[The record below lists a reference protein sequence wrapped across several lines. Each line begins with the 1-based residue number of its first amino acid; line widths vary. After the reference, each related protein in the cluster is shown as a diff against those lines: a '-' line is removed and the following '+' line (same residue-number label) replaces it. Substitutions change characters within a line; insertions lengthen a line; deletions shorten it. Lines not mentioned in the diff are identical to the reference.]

1 MESTLDNLHS
11 HRETP
16 PHHGLG
22 TWLQRGFFYAYLLVV
37 LAAFVY
43 PMHFLDAG
51 GASVEVGRYILFLA
65 PGVYQPD
72 SLRIIREVMVATL
85 IFLPFI
91 HLTIR
96 YGPSQ
101 T

>member
-1 MESTLDNLHS
+1 MESIL
-11 HRETP
+11 
-16 PHHGLG
+16 HGLRHAHQEAPHRG
-22 TWLQRGFFYAYLLVV
+22 YVSWLHRLLFYAYLLVV

-43 PMHFLDAG
+43 PMHYLDAG

-72 SLRIIREVMVATL
+72 SVRIIREVMVATL
-85 IFLPFI
+85 VFLPLI

-96 YGPSQ
+96 YGPSEN
-101 T
+101 